1 MWRKNEVS
9 RPEASKRNATTIL
22 SVESA
27 KMPSL
32 QASDLSLDARQRR
45 ILFRSWHRGMREMD
59 LVLGRFADAEI
70 ASLGSSE
77 LDDYELLLEAQDRD
91 VFSWLTLEAETPS
104 SYDTPVLRKIRAF
117 HSHGGPIHT

>member
-27 KMPSL
+27 TMPSL

-70 ASLGSSE
+70 GSLCDSE
-77 LDDYELLLEAQDRD
+77 LDDYELLLEARDHD
-91 VFSWLTLEAETPS
+91 VFSWLTGEAEIPS
-104 SYDTPVLRKIRAF
+104 LYDTPVLRKIRAF
-117 HSHGGPIHT
+117 HSHAGPIQT

>member
-1 MWRKNEVS
+1 
-9 RPEASKRNATTIL
+9 
-22 SVESA
+22 
-27 KMPSL
+27 MPSP

-77 LDDYELLLEAQDRD
+77 LDDYELLLEAQDHD
-91 VFSWLTLEAETPS
+91 VFSWLTGETKTPS
-104 SYDTPVLRKIRAF
+104 LYDTPVLRKIRAF
-117 HSHGGPIHT
+117 HSQPVQSIHKSRLRCGCWPGAPRKAFELTLYRD